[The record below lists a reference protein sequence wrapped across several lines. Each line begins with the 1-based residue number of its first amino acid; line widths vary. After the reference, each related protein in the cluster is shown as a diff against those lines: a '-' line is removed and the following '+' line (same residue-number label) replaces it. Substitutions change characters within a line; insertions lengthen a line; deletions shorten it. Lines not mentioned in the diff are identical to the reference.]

1 MSLTVN
7 TNITSLSVQKNLNK
21 ASDALGTTMGRL
33 SSGLKI
39 NSAKD
44 DAAGL
49 QISNRLT
56 TQIKGLGVAVKNA
69 NDGISIA
76 QTAEGAMAT
85 SGNIMQ
91 RMRELALQSAN
102 GSNSDDDRTSMQQ
115 EFTALSGEL
124 TRIAN
129 TTTFGG
135 RNLLDGSFS
144 GSAFQVGANSN
155 ESISFGMKDVSA
167 TAMKGNYNEA
177 SVAGGVADLQAGVT
191 GADGKFG
198 ASSASASISGTAAP
212 TVFATPQIATTGNL
226 ALNVGSTI
234 TQIGVA
240 ANDTLTQVITKINA
254 KTADTGV
261 TASVDQ
267 NGALKLSGTSSFTVD
282 AAGSA
287 AGVLTDLG
295 LSAGGTAQLSQ
306 TGSVNL
312 RDGVLGT
319 GAAGNLQLG
328 TTDIALLDTDTLS
341 DVITKVNGQ
350 SGTTGVSASVDSA
363 TGQLKLSSPAGFKLG
378 AGSDAATLTALGLPA
393 PNTQVSITPQLAGLG
408 SNADIQINGSSFSF
422 TANDDLDA
430 VVAKIN
436 DGLGAAGSGLGTAA
450 TGVTAS
456 NNNGRLVLASAN
468 GKDIKLDNG
477 VPPALNGA
485 GALDKLGLSAGTT
498 KAGLKVD
505 TSVTL
510 NGVEVKFKK
519 GDDMDSI
526 AATINAASTGV
537 TASKV
542 TANGASSLSLFADQ
556 DITVGDGSSGT
567 GLAALGLAS
576 VTGTTSA
583 VKMESTVANLN
594 ILDGQSAQQAIQV
607 LDGAMQE
614 LDSQRSQLGAVQNR
628 FDSTVA
634 NLQSISENSTAARS
648 RVQDADFAAETA
660 ELSKQQTL
668 QQASTAILSQA
679 NQLPSSVLKLLG

>member
-144 GSAFQVGANSN
+144 GSTFQVGANSN
-155 ESISFGMKDVSA
+155 ESISFGMKDVSS
-167 TAMKGNYNEA
+167 TAMKGSYNEA
-177 SVAGGVADLQAGVT
+177 SVAGGLATLQAGVT
-191 GADGKFG
+191 GAAGKFG
-198 ASSASASISGTAAP
+198 TNNAGSTSATTVGIAGAGVFDAP
-212 TVFATPQIATTGNL
+212 TIGAGAAGNL
-226 ALNVGSTI
+226 VLNVGTTTTTI
-234 TQIGVA
+234 A
-240 ANDTLTQVITKINA
+240 AAAGDKLSDVVTNINLQ
-254 KTADTGV
+254 TANTGV
-261 TASVDQ
+261 TASIDSAT
-267 NGALKLSGTSSFTVD
+267 GALKLDGTQAFTID
-282 AAGSA
+282 AGTDDVLSA
-287 AGVLTDLG
+287 KLG
-295 LSAGGTAQLSQ
+295 LAEAGGAQLSK
-306 TGSVNL
+306 TGTANL
-312 RDGVLGT
+312 RDGTLA
-319 GAAGNLQLG
+319 AAGNLTLG
-328 TTDIALLDTDTLS
+328 STDIALLTTDTLS
-341 DVITKVNGQ
+341 SVIDKVNAQ
-350 SGTTGVSASVDSA
+350 SSTTGVSASVDSA
-363 TGQLKLSSPAGFKLG
+363 TGQLKLNSAAGFAVSGDAGTLTGLG
-378 AGSDAATLTALGLPA
+378 LAAGTVAIAPQTTGLAAATK
-393 PNTQVSITPQLAGLG
+393 I
-408 SNADIQINGSSFSF
+408 DINGNTFNF
-422 TANDDLDA
+422 AQGDDLDA
-430 VVAKIN
+430 VVKNIN
-436 DGLGAAGSGLGTAA
+436 NNGAGATGAGTAL
-450 TGVTAS
+450 TGVTAK
-456 NNNGRLVLASAN
+456 NDNGRLVLTSADSR
-468 GKDIKLDNG
+468 DIKLDNG
-477 VPPALNGA
+477 SGPTGA
-485 GALDKLGLSAGTT
+485 GALAALGLNAGTT
-498 KAGLKVD
+498 KAGLQAD

-519 GDDMDSI
+519 GADMDSI

-537 TASKV
+537 SASKG
-542 TANGASSLSLFADQ
+542 TNATGGSTLNLFADKN
-556 DITVGDGSSGT
+556 ITVADGSSGT
-567 GLAALGLAS
+567 GLTALGLTAS
-576 VTGTTSA
+576 TTSA
-583 VKMESTVANLN
+583 VEMESTVANLS
-594 ILDGQSAQQAIQV
+594 ILDGASAQQAIQV
-607 LDGAMQE
+607 LDGAMQD
-614 LDSQRSQLGAVQNR
+614 LDSQRSHLGAVQNR

-648 RVQDADFAAETA
+648 RIQDADFAAETA

-679 NQLPSSVLKLLG
+679 NQLSSSVLKLLG